1 MENTEEKIIGQVV
14 INVFENNVFS
24 VGTSF
29 DLEET
34 VELLDA
40 AIYSIEEG
48 ELDGLDVFQQ
58 SSGTIQ

>member
-1 MENTEEKIIGQVV
+1 MENTEEQIIGQVV

-58 SSGTIQ
+58 SGGTIQ